1 MDNSMGSSEVTGTDN
16 ASEGNSLIPRRFYKI
31 DNLLKQEIDGCC
43 LIPTETNNA
52 EVLDYLF
59 DCVFKYNKS
68 IGDMFMEDG
77 CCLTENDM
85 RYFDKRFFGKIPS
98 YRYWKMWLKS
108 LPKEVQEDIEIT
120 ERELLKTRYVREM
133 QSMAELGM
141 VAGNESKLFGY
152 WHKLHAI
159 ADREQDRIEKRQ
171 EKRAARAE
179 MAVDKGVSAAAKMLK
194 ALSDENL
201 IELKVKVQELVD
213 KRNNT

>member
-1 MDNSMGSSEVTGTDN
+1 MDLDS
-16 ASEGNSLIPRRFYKI
+16 GNSLIPRRFYKI

-43 LIPTETNNA
+43 LIPTESNNA

-77 CCLTENDM
+77 CCLTDNDM

-108 LPKEVQEDIEIT
+108 LPKEVQEEIEIT

-141 VAGNESKLFGY
+141 VEKGDKQLFKY
-152 WHKLHAI
+152 WHTLHSI

-171 EKRAARAE
+171 EKRAE

-194 ALSDENL
+194 ALSDEGL
-201 IELKVKVQELVD
+201 IELKDKVQALVD
-213 KRNNT
+213 KRSSDG